1 MGGNRCRDLGEGHK
15 KTEQGW
21 MYLPAEE
28 ARLASGIEARR
39 AVCVWGGGGDEGFP
53 FPRSQRPSLTRPSV
67 LQKHERKD
75 SFVSDGFVS
84 RDLRWKLLKI

>member
-1 MGGNRCRDLGEGHK
+1 MGGNGYRDLGEGHK

-28 ARLASGIEARR
+28 ARLASGGWRIS
-39 AVCVWGGGGDEGFP
+39 FP
-53 FPRSQRPSLTRPSV
+53 KSQGPSLTRPSV

-75 SFVSDGFVS
+75 SFVPDGFVS
-84 RDLRWKLLKI
+84 SDLRWKLLKI